1 MANVVDF
8 VSLICCFIRF
18 YTRESAEFLR
28 ENPVT
33 EYMKRV
39 ELRLNEEQKRVQVYL
54 HESTQDR
61 LAKTCERVLIQKH
74 LEQFRTEFQ
83 NLLDSDKNSD
93 LRRMY
98 SLVARITEG
107 LVELKAILE
116 THIHNQGLAAIAK
129 CGEAALNVSFD
140 IFLITDQMLLNC
152 FSPQ

>member
-1 MANVVDF
+1 MNRKCLVRGNANF
-8 VSLICCFIRF
+8 GYFTRF

-98 SLVARITEG
+98 SLVARIVEG
-107 LVELKAILE
+107 LVELKQILE

-129 CGEAALNVSFD
+129 CGEAALNVINGVFQN
-140 IFLITDQMLLNC
+140 LDQL
-152 FSPQ
+152 

>member
-1 MANVVDF
+1 MNRKCLVQGNTNF
-8 VSLICCFIRF
+8 GYFIRF

-98 SLVARITEG
+98 SLVARIVEG
-107 LVELKAILE
+107 LVELKQILE

-129 CGEAALNVSFD
+129 CGEAAINVINVVFKNLVQLS
-140 IFLITDQMLLNC
+140 
-152 FSPQ
+152 